1 MADLNQ
7 NLYQAS
13 MEALAQHS
21 IPEPLADAA
30 SRIIAT
36 DDANLPN
43 LGRNDAD
50 IQVCHA
56 IADLVNHGNLAM
68 EKYNADNSPNP
79 YDLEPEERK

>member
-13 MEALAQHS
+13 LEALTNIG

-30 SRIIAT
+30 SRIVAT
-36 DDANLPN
+36 DDASLPN

-50 IQVCHA
+50 IQVCYA
-56 IADLVNHGNLAM
+56 VADLVNGGQLSANKGVT
-68 EKYNADNSPNP
+68 E
-79 YDLEPEERK
+79 